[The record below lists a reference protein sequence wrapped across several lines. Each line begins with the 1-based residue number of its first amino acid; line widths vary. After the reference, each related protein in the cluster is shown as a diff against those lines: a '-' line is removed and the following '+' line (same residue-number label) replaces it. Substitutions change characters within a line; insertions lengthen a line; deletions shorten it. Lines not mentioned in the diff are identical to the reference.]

1 MLCSQLAATHFRASG
16 PLTLPPL
23 PAALR
28 GLALRQLGRFLAGA
42 CLPSVAH
49 EAAVLAN
56 AAAWADPAGA
66 RHRRR
71 ALGCFS
77 IWPFATAHARV
88 SMAAWTAP
96 AGAGGRHRASKVLSF
111 WLSGMACARS
121 RDVD

>member
-28 GLALRQLGRFLAGA
+28 GLALRQLGRVLAGA

-56 AAAWADPAGA
+56 AAAWADPPGA
-66 RHRRR
+66 RRRCR
-71 ALGCFS
+71 AVLGCFS
-77 IWPFATAHARV
+77 IWPFAMAHARV
-88 SMAAWTAP
+88 SVAAWTAP
-96 AGAGGRHRASKVLSF
+96 AGAGSRYRASKGFERLE
-111 WLSGMACARS
+111 WRAPCLGTLI
-121 RDVD
+121 